1 MDLVR
6 LHSRDAALKI
16 RHPLQI
22 CHQKQK
28 EQRTGSAALPVA
40 FLHNSK
46 GIHPLTE
53 HNVAITPTNKCSSH
67 VPEKFPIKLFV

>member
-1 MDLVR
+1 

-28 EQRTGSAALPVA
+28 EQRTGSAGLPGA

-46 GIHPLTE
+46 GTHPLAK
-53 HNVAITPTNKCSSH
+53 HDAAIASNKRLLTKFLRKISSQTIC
-67 VPEKFPIKLFV
+67 VVK